1 MITCNEMDLI
11 HLTPDGQAWDTHDES
26 YAYYEDIFLYFNEDL
41 RNPPPAKKQ
50 QLIEEVE
57 NRFFLVKGGRYEA
70 AVDAIFA
77 ARYVHFISETEYQPQ
92 SAYDDSFNIQ
102 DEQMQAQISD
112 LSACFDSDLFCDAL
126 NSHRKVSKFV
136 MASGCTN
143 I

>member
-1 MITCNEMDLI
+1 M
-11 HLTPDGQAWDTHDES
+11 
-26 YAYYEDIFLYFNEDL
+26 
-41 RNPPPAKKQ
+41 
-50 QLIEEVE
+50 
-57 NRFFLVKGGRYEA
+57 KGGRYEA